1 MREIKFRG
9 WDKEKERMMP
19 VTLMEFNQWWV
30 SCMPISDTESNV
42 LEYGERNSFRN
53 EDTDRHVLMQYTGL
67 KDKNGTEIYE
77 GDIVRCWGG
86 EQCQGYHE
94 FDEEITVNDMTYDAY
109 YVGQWDGCLVIGNIY
124 ENPELLK

>member
-9 WDKEKERMMP
+9 KCFE
-19 VTLMEFNQWWV
+19 TNQWVHGWYV
-30 SCMPISDTESNV
+30 GYSEAMGYI
-42 LEYGERNSFRN
+42 YGDYIDNDEVWQVDAETVGQF
-53 EDTDRHVLMQYTGL
+53 TGL
-67 KDKNGTEIYE
+67 IDKNRKEIYE

-124 ENPELLK
+124 ENPERLGGAE